1 MQRAWE
7 LVKQSGAYSF
17 EAQVDQIAVPLAS
30 PLNVG
35 RVSKQQTARLEGK
48 TDLVEHKME
57 FSLFAEGGSA
67 LDARSGTQIKI
78 DGERAYSRQGQGAW
92 QEIDDFSSAIAP
104 QSDFMAFLAGAT
116 NIQLASPASEFETAH
131 YTFDVNGR
139 GFAAYLEEQL
149 TDQMAARGELPPGAV
164 VDLSK
169 QFGSLSGSGEIWI
182 GADGLPVRQVL
193 HVQFPPTSQEQIQ
206 ADVTVSFRDFKPL
219 PIVAAASLTPLERL
233 RLGGGVPVVSRAL
246 AAGRLTRAS
255 YSWIDPGNAP
265 QAGVC
270 RDHLRADHGDGR
282 RTSAPVRPGEQLC
295 AKAVRP
301 GA

>member
-1 MQRAWE
+1 
-7 LVKQSGAYSF
+7 
-17 EAQVDQIAVPLAS
+17 
-30 PLNVG
+30 
-35 RVSKQQTARLEGK
+35 
-48 TDLVEHKME
+48 ME

-92 QEIDDFSSAIAP
+92 QEIDDFSSSIAP

-116 NIQLASPASEFETAH
+116 NIQLASPASETESAH

-169 QFGSLSGSGEIWI
+169 QFSGLSGSGEIWI

-206 ADVTVSFRDFKPL
+206 ADVTVSFRDFKPAADRFGGQ
-219 PIVAAASLTPLERL
+219 PDPAGAAAIGS
-233 RLGGGVPVVSRAL
+233 GVPVVPRAL
-246 AAGRLTRAS
+246 AAGRLAWAA
-255 YSWIDPGNAP
+255 YSWIGPGNAP

-282 RTSAPVRPGEQLC
+282 RTAAAVRPGEQLY
-295 AKAVRP
+295 AEAVRP